1 MNVEEIQAKVVSDDY
16 AIAELL
22 KIENSNSRLYVL
34 AIEDTIPKLMGLN
47 NLSGYNNVMKHLE
60 PAPLSVSIKVL
71 LDMEIGSTLFDIKA
85 EGDIL
90 VAFWVPHA
98 TIGLLPHVLVLF
110 ICNWVDT
117 GQVFWALYD
126 RGKLGV
132 YSFSRVLLFSFVDG
146 FLFLNIINAEA
157 KLPTPIVVKS
167 EDWDECASALV
178 KLHVLRFINQQINL
192 DAPNVRPRVLASVDL
207 EKDFDPLPTGET
219 GDNSLTSIPFQ
230 VLSWYPRALYF
241 PNFASIEQCQSIIKI
256 AKANL
261 EPSSLALRKGETE
274 ETTNG
279 IRTSSGT
286 FISASED
293 KTGVLDLIE
302 EKIAKATMIPKT
314 HGEAFN
320 ILRYEIGQRYQSHYD
335 AFDPA
340 QYGPQKSQRV
350 LLQSSW
356 VARDSTSSFANNIKV
371 QD

>member
-1 MNVEEIQAKVVSDDY
+1 
-16 AIAELL
+16 
-22 KIENSNSRLYVL
+22 
-34 AIEDTIPKLMGLN
+34 
-47 NLSGYNNVMKHLE
+47 MK
-60 PAPLSVSIKVL
+60 S
-71 LDMEIGSTLFDIKA
+71 
-85 EGDIL
+85 
-90 VAFWVPHA
+90 
-98 TIGLLPHVLVLF
+98 
-110 ICNWVDT
+110 
-117 GQVFWALYD
+117 
-126 RGKLGV
+126 RGKSVTGGLWNLGLP
-132 YSFSRVLLFSFVDG
+132 SIFLLCLFFFLLGFFASSLFS
-146 FLFLNIINAEA
+146 
-157 KLPTPIVVKS
+157 
-167 EDWDECASALV
+167 
-178 KLHVLRFINQQINL
+178 QQ

-314 HGEAFN
+314 HGEYMFQAFN

-350 LLQSSW
+350 ASFLLYLSDVEEGGETVFPFESGQNM
-356 VARDSTSSFANNIKV
+356 DSKYDFSKCIGLKV
-371 QD
+371 KPHRGDGLLFYSLFLNGTIDPLICNRLAGQQGKLRTICCF